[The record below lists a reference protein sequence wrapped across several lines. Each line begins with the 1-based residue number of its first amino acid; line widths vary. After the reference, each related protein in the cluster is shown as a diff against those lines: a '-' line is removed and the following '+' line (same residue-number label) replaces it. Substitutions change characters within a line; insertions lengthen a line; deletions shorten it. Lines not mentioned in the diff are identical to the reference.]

1 MVVTELGRDLGR
13 VLEEGLGASVHRKGR
28 SSTGLA
34 RPDYYDWFTTG
45 AGLAR
50 QVDPDLVVII
60 VGGNDGQDLVDEA
73 GKGRIRWRTE
83 GWGPAYQG
91 RVHRFLDGMA
101 AEGRRF
107 VWVELPAMDHRNLEG
122 KLRFIRQV
130 QREALAERDD
140 VLLHLDTRP
149 CFYGKDGGLL
159 TRIPTGAKQG
169 GPIRQEDGI
178 HFSLFG
184 ARYVSRCAAPQ
195 LLDAASKVW
204 PLRGAGSG
212 T

>member
-1 MVVTELGRDLGR
+1 MPVSGRKIA
-13 VLEEGLGASVHRKGR
+13 VI
-28 SSTGLA
+28 
-34 RPDYYDWFTTG
+34 G
-45 AGLAR
+45 AGQMGTGIAQTIAAHAMQVMLSDVDLAHA
-50 QVDPDLVVII
+50 
-60 VGGNDGQDLVDEA
+60 EA

-204 PLRGAGSG
+204 PLQGAGSG